1 MTDIPADELFPHS
14 GPVRPVRVES
24 RNRPAALSVP
34 TVESD
39 QAAGSST
46 ADNNSANAGAS
57 EAMPSNRSNQDSFAA
72 RLAKV
77 KRQTVDTN
85 RQLEKINFTDQ

>member
-39 QAAGSST
+39 QAARAS
-46 ADNNSANAGAS
+46 AVDNNSANAGTS
-57 EAMPSNRSNQDSFAA
+57 EARLSNRSNQDSFAA

-85 RQLEKINFTDQ
+85 RQLENINFTDQ

>member
-24 RNRPAALSVP
+24 RHRQGAFSVLK
-34 TVESD
+34 VESD

-46 ADNNSANAGAS
+46 ADNNSANAGTR
-57 EAMPSNRSNQDSFAA
+57 EAKPSNPSNQDSFAA

-85 RQLEKINFTDQ
+85 RQLENIKFTDQ